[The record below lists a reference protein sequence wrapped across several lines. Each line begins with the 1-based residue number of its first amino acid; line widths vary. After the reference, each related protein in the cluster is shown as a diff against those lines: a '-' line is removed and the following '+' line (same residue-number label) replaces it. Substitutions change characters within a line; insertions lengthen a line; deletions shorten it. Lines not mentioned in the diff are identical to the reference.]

1 MADNKFRPAKFLT
14 FQKSQCKRPFIVIM
28 TDVLVCQTEGF
39 QAVWRFLHPF
49 RNFQIMTHYHTT
61 IVVRISLWC
70 ALLFPILIL
79 IIAVTMTRMTKIEN
93 GVS

>member
-49 RNFQIMTHYHTT
+49 RNFQIMTHYHTHFT
-61 IVVRISLWC
+61 LVRAS
-70 ALLFPILIL
+70 FPNFNFDY
-79 IIAVTMTRMTKIEN
+79 RCRDDKN
-93 GVS
+93 DKNRKWG